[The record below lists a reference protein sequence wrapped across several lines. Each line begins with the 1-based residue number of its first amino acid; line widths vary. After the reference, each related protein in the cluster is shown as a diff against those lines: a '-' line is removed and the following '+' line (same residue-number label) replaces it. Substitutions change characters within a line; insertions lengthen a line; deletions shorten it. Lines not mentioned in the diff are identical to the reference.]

1 MGQRSSTLTCPVG
14 GLEVEDQANMGTYVP
29 VEASSKMEMLVNI
42 GDRYGGEVLHR
53 LFCLGFLTLSSPVSL
68 G

>member
-1 MGQRSSTLTCPVG
+1 MGKYMPI
-14 GLEVEDQANMGTYVP
+14 
-29 VEASSKMEMLVNI
+29 EASSKMEMLVNN

-53 LFCLGFLTLSSPVSL
+53 LLCLEFLTLSSPVSL